1 MFKESSGKYYQN
13 NKERLQ
19 KVLVKEI
26 KAFFRKKKKKSDN
39 MVGNNAQISAWEIS
53 ISRKFH
59 FPISELRK
67 FLPEI

>member
-26 KAFFRKKKKKSDN
+26 KVFLRKKKKKSDN
-39 MVGNNAQISAWEIS
+39 MVVNNT
-53 ISRKFH
+53 KM
-59 FPISELRK
+59 
-67 FLPEI
+67 

>member
-13 NKERLQ
+13 NKEKLQ

-39 MVGNNAQISAWEIS
+39 MVGNNTQI
-53 ISRKFH
+53 
-59 FPISELRK
+59 
-67 FLPEI
+67 